1 MKILPV
7 YDPAIAYSDLSH
19 TFTLTPPRPPRNQK
33 QAGCSSKLY
42 MSRATQNMIKI
53 KIKMIEVK
61 TNMITIKIKMIKIKM
76 KMIKIKIKLIK
87 TKIKMINIKI
97 KMIKIKIKMI
107 NVKSMTTEFSHF
119 RVLKMYNFS

>member
-1 MKILPV
+1 MMKILPV

-61 TNMITIKIKMIKIKM
+61 TKMIEVKTKMITIKIKMIKIKM
-76 KMIKIKIKLIK
+76 
-87 TKIKMINIKI
+87 